1 MRAALLVVV
10 AVFGCSK
17 KAEQKREAT
26 PAERVETKRAETK
39 PADPPAA
46 PEAKPAEPAPAA
58 PAKFDCAAIVTA
70 EDFKKACNAAV
81 EIEPTLFEG
90 KGSLTMCSRR
100 IRQADHK
107 DSSTQWTLATFAGP
121 DAIDRYFNQDTL
133 TQRTPLAGVGDQ
145 AWTGHRTLSATG
157 TKEYD
162 VMVRKGNVLLAV
174 GHSITSQTRG
184 TPCTEAQLIEV
195 AKAALARLP

>member
-10 AVFGCSK
+10 VVFGCSK
-17 KAEQKREAT
+17 KAEQKQEVTPAT
-26 PAERVETKRAETK
+26 PEAAKPAETK
-39 PADPPAA
+39 PAEPTPAETKPAA
-46 PEAKPAEPAPAA
+46 AQ
-58 PAKFDCAAIVTA
+58 FDCGAIVTA
-70 EDFKKACNAAV
+70 DDFKKACNAAV

-100 IRQADHK
+100 VTQTGTK
-107 DSSTQWTLATFAGP
+107 SSSTQWSLSTFAGP

-133 TQRTPLAGVGDQ
+133 TQRTPLAGAGDQ

-162 VMVRKGNVLLAV
+162 VMVRKGNVLIAV
-174 GHSITSQTRG
+174 SHSITSQTRS
-184 TPCTEAQLIEV
+184 TPCNEQQLIEV
-195 AKAALARLP
+195 AKAAVARLP